1 MMKHILSQL
10 AASLAVW
17 LVGTAHSF
25 ATLNT
30 PNLVLGRPTDTAI
43 TVNVLA
49 DTNLV
54 AYFEY
59 GTQSTVYAS
68 QTGTTNLPANQPLEM
83 DLTGLRTDTRYF
95 YRLNYKLAGDPAYQT
110 SSEYTFHTRRPP
122 GSTFTFCMHGDTH
135 PERAG
140 NMFNA
145 DLYTNT
151 LIHAAADQPDF
162 YMTIGDDFSV
172 DNIPTNLIN
181 QALVVQR
188 YTLQRPWLGLV
199 AHSAPLFLVNG
210 NHEQASLANFASTS
224 LVAPGVSSVT
234 LSNIA
239 VWAQTARNLY
249 YPEPVLDGAFYSGM
263 TNDVL
268 PGIGSL
274 RSCYAWT
281 WGDALFVTLDPYW
294 YSACAVDNQYGQ
306 DTHPTKDEWLITH
319 SDPQYE
325 WLKKTLEQS
334 TAKYKFVLAHHVMG
348 TGRGGIED
356 APYYE
361 WGGQNKDG
369 SWGFPANRPNWTL
382 PIHQLM
388 ATNHVTMFVQGHDHI
403 FVRQQ
408 LDGVTYLTLP
418 LPADNYYQ
426 LFNADAY
433 PNCIYKTNN
442 SGYVRFTVSPA
453 QVKVEYV
460 RTFMAADIGPG
471 KTNGL
476 VDYSFTLPTTSNQP
490 PAITAVTTTP
500 AAPFVGNPI
509 LITALVTDVVGVAS
523 VTLNYSSGAASI
535 TNTVFLE
542 TMATNSIK
550 NNWTGTGCDN
560 PWSVTFAGSDP
571 FGQATNANYTTPT
584 GNTNGLS
591 FKGTSSTT
599 NLADNTVT
607 TVNPINAQGDSTA
620 LDFYLRSITL
630 SGNAGWAMQLDSGTG
645 FTTRFSELSGTSHNW
660 AHYHYDLQSSELV
673 SNLALRFQFQSDPTT
688 NNNRVYL
695 DEISLKAVIGGST
708 WTNVVMTLL
717 SNGLYVAVIP
727 AQPAGNI
734 VSYSITANN
743 SAGLAVNYPTSS
755 GALSFAVTNA
765 PVAPFDVL
773 LGRPTDSS
781 MAVSVMTATNLQVY
795 CQYGTQSGL
804 YPNQTAATNLT
815 AGTPSVLTLNSLQ
828 ADTQYFYQLG
838 FREIGAT
845 NYSASIEH
853 TFHTKRA
860 RGSTFTFDIEAD
872 PHYHDIPGTVPAIWQ
887 QTLTNILADAADFL
901 IDLGDTFM
909 GEKYSATN
917 NGYSMTQAGI
927 TDACVAVRNQ
937 FFSISGHS
945 VPLFLV
951 DGNHDPELGW
961 WLSTSTPHANPP
973 VWAATAR
980 ELYYPCPISSGFYSG
995 ATNIDSYQQQ
1005 PRDAYYAFEWGDA
1018 LFVMLDPFWFSNQG
1032 VTKSKDPWAWTLGTN
1047 QYFWLKSTLET
1058 SPARLKFV
1066 FAHHLVGGSFD
1077 GEARGGLEY
1086 APYFEWGGLNTNG
1099 TPGFTAHRPGW
1110 PMPIRDLL
1118 LTNHVQAFFHG
1129 HDHLFVK
1136 QDFYASGSSNGQ
1148 PDLIYQELP
1157 QPSHYP
1163 YDAIAYATGTNSGYN
1178 YQSGVFYGS
1187 SGHLRVTVSPTNAL
1201 VEYVRSYR
1209 PADEGF
1215 GATNRMVSY
1224 RYTIPPTVTSVDS
1237 VGDGIPDWWRA
1248 RFFGG
1253 TGSTTNNQSC
1263 AACDPDGDGMSNWQ
1277 EYLADTNPTN
1287 ALSRFQIQSTTDA
1300 TGFKVLFQSSASR
1313 KYTLYY
1319 RTNLTSGA
1327 WTNIPSQTDIP
1338 GSGGVD
1344 ALTDAVS
1351 SGTQHFYR
1359 IGVRVP

>member
-1 MMKHILSQL
+1 MRKTLLKTILF
-10 AASLAVW
+10 LAV
-17 LVGTAHSF
+17 LCFGDAGIC
-25 ATLNT
+25 AALNT
-30 PNLVLGRPTDTAI
+30 PNLVLGRPTDGAI

-68 QTGTTNLPANQPLEM
+68 QTVVTNLPANQPLEV
-83 DLTGLRTDTRYF
+83 DLAGLRTDARYY
-95 YRLNYKLAGDPAYQT
+95 YRLNYKLAGDMSYQT
-110 SSEYTFHTRRPP
+110 SPEYTFHTRRAP

-151 LIHAAADQPDF
+151 LMHAAADTPDF

-172 DNIPTNLIN
+172 DNIPTNLVN
-181 QALVVQR
+181 QSLVAQR
-188 YTLQRPWLGLV
+188 YAIQRPWLGLV
-199 AHSAPLFLVNG
+199 GNSAPLFLVNG
-210 NHEQASLANFASTS
+210 NHEQACLANYNSTN
-224 LVAPGVSSVT
+224 LVAPGVSSAT

-239 VWAQTARNLY
+239 VWAQTARNQY
-249 YPEPVLDGAFYSGM
+249 YPEPVADGSFYSGM

-268 PGIGSL
+268 PGIGPL

-294 YSACAVDNQYGQ
+294 YSTNAVDNQYGQ
-306 DTHPTKDEWLITH
+306 DKHPTQNEWLLTH
-319 SDPQYE
+319 GDPQYQ
-325 WLKKTLEQS
+325 WLKRTLEQS
-334 TAKYKFVLAHHVMG
+334 TAKFKFVFAHHVMG

-361 WGGQNKDG
+361 WGGQNRDG
-369 SWGFPANRPNWTL
+369 SWGFEANRPGWAL

-408 LDGVTYLTLP
+408 LDDVTYLTLP

-426 LFNADAY
+426 LMNADAY
-433 PNCIYKTNN
+433 PNYIYKTNN

-471 KTNGL
+471 KTNGM

-490 PAITAVTTTP
+490 PVISSVT
-500 AAPFVGNPI
+500 AAPVAPFAGNPI
-509 LITALVTDVVGVAS
+509 LITALVTDAVGVAS
-523 VTLNYSSGAASI
+523 VTLNYSTGTASV
-535 TNTVFLE
+535 TNTAFAE
-542 TMATNSIK
+542 TMATSAIK
-550 NNWTGTGCDN
+550 NWTGNGCNN
-560 PWSVTFAGSDP
+560 PWSVAYAGSNP
-571 FGQATNANYTTPT
+571 FDQNTNANYATAT
-584 GNTNGLS
+584 GNSNGLS

-607 TVNPINAQGDSTA
+607 SVNAINAQGDSAA
-620 LDFYLRSITL
+620 LDFYLRANTL
-630 SGNAGWAMQLDSGTG
+630 SGNAGWALQLNTGAG
-645 FTTRFSELSGTSHNW
+645 FTTRFSELTGTSHNW
-660 AHYHYDLQSSELV
+660 AHYHYDLQASELV
-673 SNLALRFQFQSDPTT
+673 SNLVLRFQFQSDPTAT
-688 NNNRVYL
+688 NNRVYL
-695 DEISLKAVIGGST
+695 DEISLKVVAGGST
-708 WTNVVMTLL
+708 WTNVTMTLL
-717 SNGLYVAVIP
+717 SNGLYGAVIP
-727 AQPAGNI
+727 AQIAGNV
-734 VSYSITANN
+734 VSYSVTANN
-743 SAGLAVNYPTSS
+743 GVGLSASYPAS
-755 GALSFAVTNA
+755 GALSFVVTNA
-765 PVAPFDVL
+765 PVIPFDVL

-781 MAVSVMTATNLQVY
+781 MAVSVMAASNLQIY
-795 CQYGTQSGL
+795 CRYGTQSGF
-804 YPNQTAATNLT
+804 YPSQTAGTNLT
-815 AGTPSVLTLNSLQ
+815 AGTPGVLTLASLQ
-828 ADTQYFYQLG
+828 ADTQYYYQLLY
-838 FREIGAT
+838 RDPAAT
-845 NYSASIEH
+845 NFSASTER
-853 TFHTKRA
+853 TFHTQRA

-872 PHYHDIPGTVPAIWQ
+872 PHYNDYPGTVPTVWQ
-887 QTLTNILADAADFL
+887 QTLTNILADQADFL
-901 IDLGDTFM
+901 VDLGDTFM
-909 GEKYSATN
+909 GEKYADTN
-917 NGYSMTQAGI
+917 GGYSMTQAGI

-937 FFSISGHS
+937 FFSVLGHS

-961 WLSTSTPHANPP
+961 WLSTNSPHANPP

-980 ELYYPCPISSGFYSG
+980 ELYYPCPLPGGFYSG
-995 ATNIDSYQQQ
+995 ATNTDYYQQQ

-1032 VTKSKDPWAWTLGTN
+1032 VSKSSDPWAWTLGTN
-1047 QYFWLKSTLET
+1047 QYYWLKSTLENST
-1058 SPARLKFV
+1058 AKFKFV

-1077 GEARGGLEY
+1077 AQGRGGLEY

-1099 TPGFTAHRPGW
+1099 TFGFSAHRPGW

-1136 QDFYASGSSNGQ
+1136 QDYYANGSSSSQ
-1148 PDLIYQELP
+1148 PDLIYQEVP

-1163 YDAIAYATGTNSGYN
+1163 YDSTDNATKYGYGSGII
-1178 YQSGVFYGS
+1178 YGS
-1187 SGHLRVTVSPTNAL
+1187 SGHLRVTVSPSNAL

-1209 PADEGF
+1209 PADEGP
-1215 GATNRMVSY
+1215 GATNRMVAY
-1224 RYTIPPTVTSVDS
+1224 RYTISPFTNFVDT

-1248 RFFGG
+1248 QFFGG
-1253 TGSTTNNQSC
+1253 AGSTTNNQSC
-1263 AACDPDGDGMSNWQ
+1263 AACDPDGDGMSNLQ

-1287 ALSRFQIQSTTDA
+1287 N
-1300 TGFKVLFQSSASR
+1300 ASR
-1313 KYTLYY
+1313 LAIVGIGAQ
-1319 RTNLTSGA
+1319 TNGLSVSWIGGTSATQIVESRRNLADAGESWA
-1327 WTNIPSQTDIP
+1327 ALFTNAPPTAISNSLLD
-1338 GSGGVD
+1338 SRV
-1344 ALTDAVS
+1344 
-1351 SGTQHFYR
+1351 GTNGFYR
-1359 IGVRVP
+1359 IKAWR